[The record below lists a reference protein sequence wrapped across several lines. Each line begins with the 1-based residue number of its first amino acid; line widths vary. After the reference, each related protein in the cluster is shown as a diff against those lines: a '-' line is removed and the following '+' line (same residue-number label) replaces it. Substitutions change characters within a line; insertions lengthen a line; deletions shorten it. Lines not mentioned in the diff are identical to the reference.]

1 MALTRI
7 VLWTN
12 RRLEPVN
19 GHWTSALAVARRWSR
34 ATDPKLKAKLALL
47 IIRDATRGEVD
58 PIELRKR
65 ALESYF
71 MQSEKNEGA
80 LTRTH

>member
-1 MALTRI
+1 MKPDEDRPLDEPTFKACQQALD
-7 VLWTN
+7 
-12 RRLEPVN
+12 
-19 GHWTSALAVARRWSR
+19 SALAVARRWSR